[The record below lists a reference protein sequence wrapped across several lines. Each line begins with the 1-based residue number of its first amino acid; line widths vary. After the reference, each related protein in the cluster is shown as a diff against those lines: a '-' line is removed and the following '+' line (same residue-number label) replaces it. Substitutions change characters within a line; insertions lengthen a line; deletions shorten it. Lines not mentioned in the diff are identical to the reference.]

1 MEAGGTIDAAG
12 SHPWSSIH
20 RRGNGPQERLVFL
33 PHAVWRSES
42 NMDAFDDDARTHTY
56 THTHT
61 LTPIRTHARTG
72 PGARTNKKAGSLV
85 NMQHRERAVLS
96 CCVDLS
102 LMISLNST
110 RNMMS
115 FDRPVVTRL

>member
-1 MEAGGTIDAAG
+1 MRLALTHGAAFIGGEMG
-12 SHPWSSIH
+12 H
-20 RRGNGPQERLVFL
+20 RRDLC
-33 PHAVWRSES
+33 SS
-42 NMDAFDDDARTHTY
+42 HTLCGDQRA
-56 THTHT
+56 TWMHLMMTPGHTHT